1 MCEISVFCFR
11 FFFGGFACGQREF
24 CLFVCY
30 FLSFLR
36 GFADDDYDYG
46 VVMQAR
52 GEQGAKS
59 ELRSLVR
66 TSQRCVRFFPLFL
79 ATFLLSSS

>member
-1 MCEISVFCFR
+1 LRTGSES
-11 FFFGGFACGQREF
+11 
-24 CLFVCY
+24 LFVCY

-36 GFADDDYDYG
+36 GFADDDDDDG
-46 VVMQAR
+46 AVMQGR

-66 TSQRCVRFFPLFL
+66 TSERCVRFFPLFL